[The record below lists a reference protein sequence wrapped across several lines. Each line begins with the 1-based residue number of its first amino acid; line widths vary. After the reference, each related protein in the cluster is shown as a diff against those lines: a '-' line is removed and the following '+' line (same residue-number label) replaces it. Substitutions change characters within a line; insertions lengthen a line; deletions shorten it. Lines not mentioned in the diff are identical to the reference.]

1 MVGKM
6 WRTNEMCIKYHLLF
20 SNYPLSL
27 PSCSATPNLQN
38 TTFYAHGKL
47 KRGHVT
53 LYVIIIYVIKAPST
67 NSKSCHE

>member
-6 WRTNEMCIKYHLLF
+6 WRENEKCIKYHDVY
-20 SNYPLSL
+20 SSPTTHSL
-27 PSCSATPNLQN
+27 CPTPNLQN